1 MVAVAFLTP
10 GAYCLAGQM
19 AFASANAPDDVIPMI
34 AAMPAATLDH
44 TKDGEGTIRKKR
56 TVPNENDENDV
67 KELVN

>member
-1 MVAVAFLTP
+1 
-10 GAYCLAGQM
+10 M

-34 AAMPAATLDH
+34 VAKLIAGVLAAGMAAATLDH
-44 TKDGEGTIRKKR
+44 TKEGEGTIRKKR